1 MLEFPPDVSWPNGWT
16 VQVDRLRHGRG
27 RCRWADRTITVD
39 RRLTL
44 PQLRTTLAHEA
55 VHARRG
61 PCPRWLIPREELA
74 VHAQAAR
81 ALIPIGRLGEAL
93 AWSLDPRVVAD
104 ELEVTPDLR
113 RQTARARPRRVRHPV
128 EPHRTSPAG
137 RCLSCLRP
145 VRPSCYLC
153 ASAGGRTTKRRPPTC
168 IGSPP

>member
-104 ELEVTPDLR
+104 ELEVTPDLVDAR
-113 RQTARARPRRVRHPV
+113 LQGLGPDEYATLWNPTAHHRQ
-128 EPHRTSPAG
+128 AG
-137 RCLSCLRP
+137 
-145 VRPSCYLC
+145 
-153 ASAGGRTTKRRPPTC
+153 A
-168 IGSPP
+168 

>member
-1 MLEFPPDVSWPNGWT
+1 MVWPAGWT
-16 VQVDRLRHGRG
+16 VTVGLLSSGRG

-61 PCPRWLIPREELA
+61 PCPRWLIPREEA
-74 VHAQAAR
+74 IVHEEAGR

-104 ELEVTPDLR
+104 ELDVTPDLVD
-113 RQTARARPRRVRHPV
+113 ARLHGLDPV
-128 EPHRTSPAG
+128 EYANLWDRTEHHRQAAP
-137 RCLSCLRP
+137 
-145 VRPSCYLC
+145 
-153 ASAGGRTTKRRPPTC
+153 
-168 IGSPP
+168 